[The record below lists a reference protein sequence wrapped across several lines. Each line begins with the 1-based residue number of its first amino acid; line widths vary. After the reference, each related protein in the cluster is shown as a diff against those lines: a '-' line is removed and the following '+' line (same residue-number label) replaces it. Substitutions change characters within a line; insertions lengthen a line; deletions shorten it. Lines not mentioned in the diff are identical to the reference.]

1 MSQNVQEQ
9 LAKITQPGCA
19 LAYVRAELRRV
30 RLRPTQQRIR
40 LGLLLFG
47 KGHRHMTA
55 DTLYRE
61 AKSAKF
67 PVSRATVYNI
77 LRQFTAVGLVRKI
90 TAKGSEIYFDTNVT
104 DHHHFVI
111 KGADEL
117 VDISASAMS
126 ILSEG
131 YEIARIDA
139 VVRLRRLRIE
149 RANQPAGAPRTAESG
164 AR

>member
-1 MSQNVQEQ
+1 
-9 LAKITQPGCA
+9 
-19 LAYVRAELRRV
+19 
-30 RLRPTQQRIR
+30 
-40 LGLLLFG
+40 
-47 KGHRHMTA
+47 MTA
-55 DTLYRE
+55 DTLYQE

-67 PVSRATVYNI
+67 PVSRATVYNT
-77 LRQFTAVGLVRKI
+77 LRQFTTAGLVRKI
-90 TAKGSEIYFDTNVT
+90 AAKGSEIYFDTNVM

-111 KGADEL
+111 EGADEL

-126 ILSEG
+126 LLSER

-149 RANQPAGAPRTAESG
+149 RANQPAGGPPRPTGSR